1 MFMLKLVKAVAA
13 ILSVI
18 LFFPQA
24 IVAAQKQ
31 IDKNYSYQDE
41 RMAYL
46 ETEFYGE
53 NYTPCDENK
62 IADFD
67 VEKAIEDGV
76 KFNQVQFLAT
86 HNSYQ
91 IEATKQFKKLYY
103 ALGDLTFG
111 IVNTEKAD
119 FTMDTLTEQF
129 ELGIRSVEI
138 DIETVVKNGEIKFVV
153 SHDPLLDNTS
163 SCYDFEKA
171 LKEIKLW
178 SDNNPNHLP
187 ITVIIEPKKGIIPI
201 NGMRNFTVGYA
212 NEVDKVIRDVMGD
225 KLITPSVMMGDYES
239 FKAMREADGWLELK
253 DTLGKVLVLLHDTDV
268 TDGYIEQDTS
278 IKTQAMFPM
287 LRFSDINESYAS
299 FIIDNNPADAINHES
314 QTLNEQ
320 NLIVRTR
327 ADSFPNYSD
336 DRYAKADKC
345 QSQIITTDYPFR
357 KGESDSHVYS
367 FDGYTVKL

>member
-1 MFMLKLVKAVAA
+1 MLKLFKAVAA
-13 ILSVI
+13 VLSVI
-18 LFFPQA
+18 LMFPLT

-31 IDKNYSYQDE
+31 VGKNYSYQDE
-41 RMAYL
+41 RMEYL

-53 NYTPCDENK
+53 SYTPCDENK
-62 IADFD
+62 IAAFD
-67 VEKAIEDGV
+67 IEEAIENGV
-76 KFNQVQFLAT
+76 KFNEVQFLAT

-91 IEATKQFKKLYY
+91 IEATSQFKKLYY

-111 IVNTEKAD
+111 AVNTEKAE

-138 DIETVVKNGEIKFVV
+138 DIETVVKGGEIKFVV

-201 NGMRNFTVGYA
+201 NGMRNFTVEYA
-212 NEVDKVIRDVMGD
+212 NEADKVIRKVLGD
-225 KLITPSVMMGDYES
+225 KLITPSTMIGEYES
-239 FKAMREADGWLELK
+239 FKEMRKADGWMKLE
-253 DTLGKVLVLLHDTDV
+253 DTLGKVLVLLHETDV
-268 TDGYIEQDTS
+268 TDGYIKQDTS

-287 LRFSDINESYAS
+287 LRFSDIDKDYAS
-299 FIIDNNPADAINHES
+299 FIIDNHPAEALSHES
-314 QTLNEQ
+314 QTLTEQ

-327 ADSFPNYSD
+327 ADSFPNYSTE
-336 DRYAKADKC
+336 RYEKADKC
-345 QSQIITTDYPFR
+345 SSQIITTDYPFR
-357 KGESDSHVYS
+357 KGESDLHVYS
-367 FDGYTVKL
+367 FGGYTVKLK